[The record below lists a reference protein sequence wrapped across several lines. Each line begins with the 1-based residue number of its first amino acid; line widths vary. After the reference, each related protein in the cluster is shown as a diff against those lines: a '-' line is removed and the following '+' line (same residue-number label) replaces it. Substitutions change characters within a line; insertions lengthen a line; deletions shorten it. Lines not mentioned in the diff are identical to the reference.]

1 MGDNT
6 DSTDANTFK
15 ILSQHNVSSV
25 ANMEMRHPNGDLL
38 SAQPPENTGPLVIQT
53 ETGNLEAS
61 PNVVVE
67 NFPHGRPG
75 ALVAGTPQGASVYK
89 STQDILGESLW
100 APFQSQCDWEIT
112 HWAKMCGPTSLAV
125 TELLAIPGV
134 CVYLLFIA

>member
-6 DSTDANTFK
+6 DSTDANAFE
-15 ILSQHNVSSV
+15 ILSQHNVSSA
-25 ANMEMRHPNGDLL
+25 ANTETGYPNGDLS

-53 ETGNLEAS
+53 ETGNSEAS

-67 NFPHGRPG
+67 NFPHGHPG
-75 ALVAGTPQGASVYK
+75 APVAGTPQGASVYK

-100 APFQSQCDWEIT
+100 APFQSQCDWEIAR
-112 HWAKMCGPTSLAV
+112 WAKMRGPTSSAV